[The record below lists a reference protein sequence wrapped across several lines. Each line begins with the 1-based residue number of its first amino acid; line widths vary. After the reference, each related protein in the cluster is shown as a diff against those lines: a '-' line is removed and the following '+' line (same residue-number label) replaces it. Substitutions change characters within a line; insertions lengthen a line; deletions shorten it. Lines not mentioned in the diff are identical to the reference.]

1 MGGCATKPK
10 VLKGE
15 EGKAPVSAP
24 APAKEAELV
33 TPAAVTESREV
44 VVVAGGGDAVVKV
57 EEEIV
62 EVDDE
67 QGGKR
72 QSLSNLFKEKEGEEL
87 TESDKTPLEP
97 VKQTETEK
105 EQSEP
110 VKPKEPAEEEKQNEF
125 KQGQEAEK
133 PSVPIEPT
141 VIPDSVVT
149 VENIETKTPVED
161 APAPAPVPVP
171 SPAPEPA
178 SAPETETEKQ
188 VEEAK

>member
-24 APAKEAELV
+24 VPAKEPELV

-44 VVVAGGGDAVVKV
+44 AVVAGGGDEVVKV
-57 EEEIV
+57 KEEIV

-67 QGGKR
+67 QEGKR

-87 TESDKTPLEP
+87 TESDKTPIEP

-110 VKPKEPAEEEKQNEF
+110 MKPGKPAEAGKQNEF

-141 VIPDSVVT
+141 VIPGSVVT
-149 VENIETKTPVED
+149 VENIETKALVED
-161 APAPAPVPVP
+161 APAPVP
-171 SPAPEPA
+171 SAAPEPA